1 MHLDLKYLDYV
12 GGSANTE
19 QREISME
26 NLDHAGKCLL
36 NRAISVY
43 TGKGIN

>member
-1 MHLDLKYLDYV
+1 MHLDLKYLDYL
-12 GGSANTE
+12 GDSANIE
-19 QREISME
+19 RRDISMG

-36 NRAISVY
+36 NRKISVY